1 MTKTTNYIHLN
12 NEVITNFDYYDLY
25 LLIMERYGLP
35 QFNNDSMNIICNLL
49 LLANEKTENLQ
60 NVEQIKEFIKT
71 LG

>member
-12 NEVITNFDYYDLY
+12 NEVITNFDYYDLH

-60 NVEQIKEFIKT
+60 NVEQIKDFIKT